1 MVFYLLKIVNYLH
14 NQIPPNMKQF
24 FLLLSLLSFS
34 GAPAQTPEQYLKAMK
49 DSLSDVESFQYKALM
64 RTKSM
69 GSDDFEDRHFEVYA
83 RKNHLFNEANYR
95 FDWQIVERKK
105 NIDRIFFFVNND
117 FFSVSNV
124 NRFALHMPNIYR
136 LAPDD
141 FYEFK
146 RWQLFFD
153 ELTEDPDSLHRG
165 KPMHFDST
173 FSNGKLLEINIQTH
187 EIANKILCLNKQ
199 TLFPERMIDI
209 QMDKTMNLSQVI
221 EVHLSEIQLNAPLP
235 DSVLSPQ
242 FYHEKDFEFVPPTPV
257 TPRSGRVAEPVR
269 DQKFAT
275 LLAQSPLI
283 MSTGDTTTLE
293 KIEGELFLVDFWHMS
308 CAPCLQALPYL
319 QSLHE
324 KYGSK
329 GFKVIGINCHNI
341 ESKSS
346 TARKLKERGIDYPNY
361 FIENAYSRTLE
372 IRSFPTLMLL
382 NKNKEV
388 IASGSS
394 SMSNLEKLIKENLK

>member
-1 MVFYLLKIVNYLH
+1 
-14 NQIPPNMKQF
+14 MKQI

-34 GAPAQTPEQYLKAMK
+34 GAFAQTPEQYLKAMK

-69 GSDDFEDRHFEVYA
+69 GSDEFKDRHFEVYA
-83 RKNHLFNEANYR
+83 RRNHLFNGANYR
-95 FDWQIVERKK
+95 FDWQIMERKK
-105 NIDRIFFFVNND
+105 NIDLIFFFVNND
-117 FFSVSNV
+117 FFSVSNI

-165 KPMHFDST
+165 KPMRFDST
-173 FSNGKLLEINIQTH
+173 FSDGELLEINIQTH
-187 EIANKILCLNKQ
+187 EVANKILCLNKQ

-209 QMDKTMNLSQVI
+209 QTDKTMNLSYVI

-242 FYHEKDFEFVPPTPV
+242 FYLNKGFEFVPPAPV
-257 TPRSGRVAEPVR
+257 TPRAGPLAEPFR

-275 LLAQSPLI
+275 LLAQYPLI
-283 MSTGDTTTLE
+283 MPTGDTITLE
-293 KIEGELFLVDFWHMS
+293 KLEGELFLVDFWHMG

-319 QSLHE
+319 QSLQE
-324 KYGSK
+324 KYEPK
-329 GFKVIGINCHNI
+329 GFKVVGINCQDI
-341 ESKSS
+341 KSKSS
-346 TARKLKERGIDYPNY
+346 TARKLKEKGIDYPTY
-361 FIENAYSRTLE
+361 FIEKSYSHTLD
-372 IRSFPTLMLL
+372 IKAFPTLMLL

-388 IASGSS
+388 IASGLGSIG
-394 SMSNLEKLIKENLK
+394 NLEKLIEENLK

>member
-1 MVFYLLKIVNYLH
+1 
-14 NQIPPNMKQF
+14 MKQI

-34 GAPAQTPEQYLKAMK
+34 GAFAQTPEQYLRDMK
-49 DSLSDVESFQYKALM
+49 NSLSDVESFQYKALM

-69 GSDDFEDRHFEVYA
+69 GSDEFKDRYFEVYA
-83 RKNHLFNEANYR
+83 RRNHLYNEANYR
-95 FDWQIVERKK
+95 FDWQIVERRK
-105 NIDRIFFFVNND
+105 DLDLIFFFVNND
-117 FFSVSNV
+117 FFSVSNA

-136 LAPDD
+136 LAPTD

-146 RWQLFFD
+146 RWQVFFD
-153 ELTEDPDSLHRG
+153 ELTEDPDSLHKG
-165 KPMHFDST
+165 KPMRFDST
-173 FSNGKLLEINIQTH
+173 FSDGEMLEINIQTY

-293 KIEGELFLVDFWHMS
+293 KIEGQLFLIDFWYLS

-329 GFKVIGINCHNI
+329 GFKVIGINCQDM
-341 ESKSS
+341 EDKSS
-346 TARKLKERGIDYPNY
+346 AARKLKERGIDYPMY
-361 FIENAYSRTLE
+361 FIEKSYSRTLD
-372 IRSFPTLMLL
+372 IKAFPTLMLL

-388 IASGSS
+388 IASGLGSIG
-394 SMSNLEKLIKENLK
+394 NLEKLIEENLK

>member
-1 MVFYLLKIVNYLH
+1 
-14 NQIPPNMKQF
+14 MKQI

-34 GAPAQTPEQYLKAMK
+34 GAPAQTPEQYLRAMK

-64 RTKSM
+64 RSKYM
-69 GSDDFEDRHFEVYA
+69 GSDAFKDRYFEVYA
-83 RKNHLFNEANYR
+83 RKNHLFNGANYR

-105 NIDRIFFFVNND
+105 NIDLIFFFVNND

-136 LAPDD
+136 LAPTD

-173 FSNGKLLEINIQTH
+173 FSNGELLEINIQTH

-199 TLFPERMIDI
+199 TLFPERMIDVNRE
-209 QMDKTMNLSQVI
+209 KTMDLSQVF

-242 FYHEKDFEFVPPTPV
+242 FYLNKGFEFVPPAPV
-257 TPRSGRVAEPVR
+257 TPRSEPLAEPVR

-275 LLAQSPLI
+275 LLAQSPLT
-283 MSTGDTTTLE
+283 MPTGDTTTLE
-293 KIEGELFLVDFWHMS
+293 KLEGELFLVDFWYMA
-308 CAPCLQALPYL
+308 CAPCLKALPYL

-324 KYGSK
+324 KYGPK
-329 GFKVIGINCHNI
+329 GFKVIGINCQDI
-341 ESKSS
+341 EYKSS
-346 TARKLKERGIDYPNY
+346 AARKLKEKGIDYPTY
-361 FIENAYSRTLE
+361 FIEKSYSRTLD
-372 IRSFPTLMLL
+372 IKAFPTLMLL
-382 NKNKEV
+382 DKNKKV
-388 IASGSS
+388 IASGLGRIG
-394 SMSNLEKLIKENLK
+394 NLEKLIEENLK